1 MIVRRLK
8 DVEVMDVGKAFG
20 LPEDVMLIQWI
31 ISNEVGDERYHHSY
45 AVRKYTIQPGLPIEK
60 IPFHNH
66 KYVQSPH
73 ILSGRVICENDKGE
87 KLEAGPGDTI
97 YFYENEPHRVGIMG
111 NEPAE
116 FLCIIDCLD
125 GGENCNPDKPTNI
138 EVK

>member
-116 FLCIIDCLD
+116 LLCIRDS
-125 GGENCNPDKPTNI
+125 TF
-138 EVK
+138 

>member
-87 KLEAGPGDTI
+87 ILEAGPGDTI

-116 FLCIIDCLD
+116 VLCIIDCLD